1 MPTQPKLP
9 THSDHTIIWLRFRNT
24 TSVTSRV
31 FKRKYR
37 TANSTDEMSSTPS
50 LYRCCDLSVAV
61 SAVNSVPATNIDSA
75 AISGL
80 AMRLVQR
87 VDVRIAPTPASP
99 AEASAAAAGPCIS
112 SSRKMNISPAANEL
126 FERGIFTGKAPAI
139 IATAMPTASCSVAPA
154 GSDAT
159 RISESPTLAA
169 PSATTAHQ

>member
-37 TANSTDEMSSTPS
+37 TANSTDETSSTPS
-50 LYRCCDLSVAV
+50 LYKCCDLSVAV

-80 AMRLVQR
+80 AMRLVLPL
-87 VDVRIAPTPASP
+87 DVRIAPTPGSPTGASD
-99 AEASAAAAGPCIS
+99 AAAAPVLLS
-112 SSRKMNISPAANEL
+112 TRHRKNLP
-126 FERGIFTGKAPAI
+126 
-139 IATAMPTASCSVAPA
+139 
-154 GSDAT
+154 
-159 RISESPTLAA
+159 
-169 PSATTAHQ
+169 